1 MSKLLIH
8 ILSVILFL
16 FCSCNSYKE
25 LIYLQDVNV
34 DESIKVQNYQEITIQ
49 PYDMLFIVVSSE
61 TPELAFP
68 FNLSSV
74 TYSTEGLPISNRQQN
89 LYYTVNKNGD
99 IDLLTLGEIHVEG
112 LTKEELAKL
121 VKDKLIEENYINKPV
136 VTVQPVSLKIY
147 VTGEVFQPGVYEI
160 TKNYIT
166 ILEALAMA
174 GDLTI
179 YGKRNNIKVIRER
192 NGERKIYNLDLTTKE
207 LFNSPAYYLQQND
220 VVYVAPVKA
229 NRKKLSRYK

>member
-1 MSKLLIH
+1 
-8 ILSVILFL
+8 
-16 FCSCNSYKE
+16 
-25 LIYLQDVNV
+25 
-34 DESIKVQNYQEITIQ
+34 VQNYQEITIQ